1 MPTPA
6 TRHRRRSSAW
16 PRLVLCACALLGGA
30 ARAQQGAAGETP
42 GAGWSVGGFGTVG
55 VAHSN
60 ERAADYTGSYLN
72 PAGAG
77 HSRAWSP
84 DVDTRLGLQADAR
97 LAPAWS
103 ATVQLVAERKLDGGY
118 RPDVEW
124 AYVTYQATPDLSL
137 RLGRAAIP
145 LFLSGDYRKAGYAL
159 PWVRPPV
166 ELYDAIPIGRSDGLD
181 LGYRWQAMGMSQLSQ
196 LVAGRTSVS
205 LGGGKRATGRHALG
219 LSHTLTRDKLSVR
232 ASVLSSVLSVDIM
245 DELFDALRAFGPQ
258 GGTLAARY
266 EIRAKRTTMAAL
278 GFSYDPGAWFLMGEM
293 GHLTANS
300 MLGDKLAGYLSA
312 GYRHRNLTPYLIVS
326 AARAGM
332 ETASPGLDLGGLPAA
347 RVAAGAALNAGLNQ
361 GLSGITRQHTVAA
374 GVRWDWRRNLAL
386 KLQADRVTPHAGST
400 GTFINVQ
407 PQFQS
412 GRPVAVVSAALDF
425 VF

>member
-6 TRHRRRSSAW
+6 TRYRRRSRAW
-16 PRLVLCACALLGGA
+16 PRLALCACALLGGA
-30 ARAQQGAAGETP
+30 AQARDGGEEAPAASWT
-42 GAGWSVGGFGTVG
+42 VGGFGTVG

-60 ERAADYTGSYLN
+60 QRAADYTGSYLN

-77 HSRAWSP
+77 YSRAWSP
-84 DVDTRLGLQADAR
+84 DVDTRLGLQVDTR
-97 LAPAWS
+97 LAPSWS
-103 ATVQLVAERKLDGGY
+103 ATVQLVAERNLDGGY

-124 AYVTYQATPDLSL
+124 AYVKYQATPDLSL

-181 LGYRWQAMGMSQLSQ
+181 LSYRWRALGMSQHSQ
-196 LVAGRTSVS
+196 LLLGHTSVS
-205 LGGGKRATGRHALG
+205 LGSGKRADGRHGVG
-219 LSHTLTRDKLSVR
+219 LSHTLTWDKLTVR
-232 ASVLSSVLSVDIM
+232 ASVLSSQLSVDIM
-245 DELFDALRAFGPQ
+245 DDLFAALRTFGPQ
-258 GGTLAARY
+258 GETLAARY
-266 EIRAKRTTMAAL
+266 EIRAKRATMAAL
-278 GFSYDPGAWFLMGEM
+278 GFSYDPGAWFLMGEV

-312 GYRHRNLTPYLIVS
+312 GYRYRNLTPYLTVS
-326 AARAGM
+326 ASRAQM
-332 ETASPGLDLGGLPAA
+332 ETGTPGLDLGGLPAA
-347 RVAAGAALNAGLNQ
+347 RVAVGAALNAGLNQ
-361 GLSGITRQHTVAA
+361 ALSGITRQHTVAA
-374 GVRWDWRRNLAL
+374 GVRWDWHSNMAL
-386 KLQADRVTPHAGST
+386 KLQYDRVTPHAGST

-412 GRPVAVVSAALDF
+412 GRPVGVVSAALDF